1 MGEKGFVALTCFTLI
16 WVLFL
21 CLCQLARSDI
31 RRSSF
36 SRRAVL
42 HWHSSP
48 EGSGVTVP
56 GSAPLL
62 WGCGTE
68 GCGDGYGGLGWGWAR
83 GSERSFPALTILR
96 SVLLFITKEI
106 INGFFAFQRFVTN
119 ETYGWKHR
127 WNFKHVE
134 KITELRNTVYPF
146 FFPFLLQI
154 SSNFSSIIAE
164 KLRCNTLP
172 DTGRR
177 KPQVNQK
184 DNFWLVTARSQS
196 AINNWFTD
204 LAGTKPL
211 THLAKKVHYRR
222 GCLSGQSSGSVLGVE
237 IFDCY

>member
-1 MGEKGFVALTCFTLI
+1 MRLMV
-16 WVLFL
+16 
-21 CLCQLARSDI
+21 
-31 RRSSF
+31 
-36 SRRAVL
+36 
-42 HWHSSP
+42 
-48 EGSGVTVP
+48 GST
-56 GSAPLL
+56 
-62 WGCGTE
+62 
-68 GCGDGYGGLGWGWAR
+68 DGIL
-83 GSERSFPALTILR
+83 SMLR
-96 SVLLFITKEI
+96 SLSYEIQFILF
-106 INGFFAFQRFVTN
+106 
-119 ETYGWKHR
+119 
-127 WNFKHVE
+127 
-134 KITELRNTVYPF
+134 F

>member
-146 FFPFLLQI
+146 FFSFL
-154 SSNFSSIIAE
+154 A
-164 KLRCNTLP
+164 P
-172 DTGRR
+172 DQFKFQQYYCR
-177 KPQVNQK
+177 KAAVQYA
-184 DNFWLVTARSQS
+184 ARHRKKETPGESEGQL
-196 AINNWFTD
+196 
-204 LAGTKPL
+204 LAGDSTFTECHKQL
-211 THLAKKVHYRR
+211 VH
-222 GCLSGQSSGSVLGVE
+222 GSGWNKAPHSPRQEGTLQERLLVRAELWL
-237 IFDCY
+237 CAWC